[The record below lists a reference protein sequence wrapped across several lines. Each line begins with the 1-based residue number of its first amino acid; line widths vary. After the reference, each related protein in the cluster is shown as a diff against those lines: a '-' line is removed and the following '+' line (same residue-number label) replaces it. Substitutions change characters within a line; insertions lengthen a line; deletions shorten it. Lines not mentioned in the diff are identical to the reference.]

1 MRIACPHCGE
11 RSLDEFVYHG
21 DASVARPNPS
31 ATDAAAQFY
40 AYGYERA
47 NLAGLHRELWYHSAG
62 CHAWLVV
69 ARDTRTHEI
78 SDVKIARDVALA
90 RGAKSAGGVS

>member
-1 MRIACPHCGE
+1 MRINCPYCGE

-21 DASVARPNPS
+21 DASQTRPDPS
-31 ATDAAAQFY
+31 ATDAADAFH

-47 NLAGLHRELWYHSAG
+47 NLAGAHKELWYHSAG

-69 ARDTRTHEI
+69 SRDTRTHEI
-78 SDVKIARDVALA
+78 ASITPAKNVAMARTKTSTG
-90 RGAKSAGGVS
+90 GA